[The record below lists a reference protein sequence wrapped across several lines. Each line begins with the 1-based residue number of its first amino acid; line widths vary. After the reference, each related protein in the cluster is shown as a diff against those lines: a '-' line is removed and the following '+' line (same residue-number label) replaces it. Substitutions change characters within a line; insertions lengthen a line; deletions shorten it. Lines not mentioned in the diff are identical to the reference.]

1 MYNFSIHCTP
11 SNRVQVKIAPQY
23 TKIKR
28 GASIP
33 KDYSCD
39 AEGNKRQGVIVKDL
53 AKLQTQENCF
63 SCRHHKEHRATNSLI
78 KDIPIYCSVRKKRCN
93 PHIAKNCKDYQPD
106 MKDYPLDYPHYLSAY
121 AIAMLP
127 EPSAD
132 PAAACHGTGR
142 DAFSFS
148 AKLQTS
154 VSQLSSEV
162 NVATNNIL
170 PLPRKKIF
178 TRKARETLLDAA
190 GALEKYGIPYDSFY
204 FFTGTLPGSTLEACE
219 TFSRYSRY
227 LLNALKTYLRK
238 VCGIKY
244 TFNTWEWQLR
254 KKANLTPALHLHL
267 VCVCQDEQMGALL
280 PDILKSEWLRLLDAI
295 SHKSGVDLYARAE
308 KLGGGRWSLQQIEAN
323 EHTCKTIRCS
333 KSPAAYLS
341 KYVSKG
347 CLASDKDFQARF
359 KKGKLALFYPSSWW
373 SISDSLRDL
382 IKLYTHHY
390 QFQATSVSQ
399 CYDAYHNFSSILE
412 SPDFSLCQLILQPFF
427 PPWDSNRM
435 YQNFYATDSEKY
447 FMIVDLASS
456 YDGRESSVFS
466 NHYSQSS
473 FLSQVVDWFKLP
485 KNIYHFNMLLRS
497 VPFYARKG
505 DIWDNPE
512 VIRNAKKIYFDICNN
527 PSFFSLKENELRCI
541 RFDYERGFFAPPDN
555 DIDSYLDK
563 ISRFIDL
570 LGLDDYQEFIKDI
583 PYFEWQDILQ
593 PLSGTFSVTRIKG
606 CQLIDEIYTIP

>member
-1 MYNFSIHCTP
+1 VYNFSIHCTP

-28 GASIP
+28 GSSVPESTI
-33 KDYSCD
+33 
-39 AEGNKRQGVIVKDL
+39 NKREDVTARHL

-63 SCRHHKEHRATNSLI
+63 SCRHHKEHHATNTLI

-93 PHIAKNCKDYQPD
+93 PHIARDCKHYQPD
-106 MKDYPLDYPHYLSAY
+106 MKDYPLDYSHNLSAHPM
-121 AIAMLP
+121 AMLP
-127 EPSAD
+127 EPPAFD
-132 PAAACHGTGR
+132 PAAACPGTGLGN
-142 DAFSFS
+142 SPLGIS
-148 AKLQTS
+148 TKLQT
-154 VSQLSSEV
+154 VSTQLSSEV
-162 NVATNNIL
+162 SEATNNIL

-219 TFSRYSRY
+219 AFSRYSRY
-227 LLNALKTYLRK
+227 LLNAFKTYLRK

-308 KLGGGRWSLQQIEAN
+308 KLGGGRWSRQQIEAN

-341 KYVSKG
+341 KYVGKG

-382 IKLYTHHY
+382 IKSYTHHY
-390 QFQATSVSQ
+390 QFQATSVSE

-412 SPDFSLCQLILQPFF
+412 SPDFSLCQLILQPFI
-427 PPWDSNRM
+427 PPWDSNRI
-435 YQNFYATDSEKY
+435 YQNFYAADSEKY
-447 FMIVDLASS
+447 FMIIDLASS
-456 YDGRESSVFS
+456 YDGRESVFP
-466 NHYSQSS
+466 NHCSQPSY
-473 FLSQVVDWFKLP
+473 LSQVIDWFKLP
-485 KNIYHFNMLLRS
+485 ENIYHFSRLLRS

-505 DIWDNPE
+505 DIWDNPQ
-512 VIRNAKKIYFDICNN
+512 VICNAKKIYFDICNN
-527 PSFFSLKENELRCI
+527 PGFFSLKENELRCI

-570 LGLDDYQEFIKDI
+570 LGLDEYQEFIKDI

-593 PLSGTFSVTRIKG
+593 PLVY
-606 CQLIDEIYTIP
+606 EIYTIP

>member
-1 MYNFSIHCTP
+1 VYNFSIHCTP

-28 GASIP
+28 GSSVP
-33 KDYSCD
+33 KSVDYSFD
-39 AEGNKRQGVIVKDL
+39 VDN
-53 AKLQTQENCF
+53 
-63 SCRHHKEHRATNSLI
+63 
-78 KDIPIYCSVRKKRCN
+78 
-93 PHIAKNCKDYQPD
+93 
-106 MKDYPLDYPHYLSAY
+106 YPLNYPHYLSAH

-127 EPSAD
+127 EPPAFD
-132 PAAACHGTGR
+132 PAAACPGTGLG
-142 DAFSFS
+142 FS
-148 AKLQTS
+148 AKLQT
-154 VSQLSSEV
+154 VSTQPSSEV
-162 NVATNNIL
+162 SEAATNNIL

-219 TFSRYSRY
+219 AFSRYSRY

-308 KLGGGRWSLQQIEAN
+308 KLGGGRWSRQQIEAN

-341 KYVSKG
+341 KYVGKG

-382 IKLYTHHY
+382 IKSYTHHY
-390 QFQATSVSQ
+390 QFQATSVSE

-412 SPDFSLCQLILQPFF
+412 SPDFSLCQLILQPFI
-427 PPWDSNRM
+427 PLWDSNRM
-435 YQNFYATDSEKY
+435 YQNFYAADSEKY
-447 FMIVDLASS
+447 FMIIDLASS
-456 YDGRESSVFS
+456 YDGRESVFP
-466 NHYSQSS
+466 NHCSQPSC
-473 FLSQVVDWFKLP
+473 LSQVIDWFKLP
-485 KNIYHFNMLLRS
+485 ENIYHFSRLLRS

-593 PLSGTFSVTRIKG
+593 PLVY
-606 CQLIDEIYTIP
+606 EIYTIP

>member
-28 GASIP
+28 GGSVPKSI
-33 KDYSCD
+33 DHSLD
-39 AEGNKRQGVIVKDL
+39 V
-53 AKLQTQENCF
+53 EN
-63 SCRHHKEHRATNSLI
+63 
-78 KDIPIYCSVRKKRCN
+78 
-93 PHIAKNCKDYQPD
+93 
-106 MKDYPLDYPHYLSAY
+106 YPLNYPHYLSAY
-121 AIAMLP
+121 AIAML
-127 EPSAD
+127 EPPAD
-132 PAAACHGTGR
+132 PAAACPGTGR
-142 DAFSFS
+142 EAFSFS

-154 VSQLSSEV
+154 GAQPSSEV
-162 NVATNNIL
+162 NVATNDLLSLPESQLISTEFSVPTNNIL

-190 GALEKYGIPYDSFY
+190 GALEKSGIPYDSFY
-204 FFTGTLPGSTLEACE
+204 FFTGTLPGSTLQACE

-227 LLNALKTYLRK
+227 LLNVLKTYLRK

-267 VCVCQDEQMGALL
+267 VAVCQDEQMGLLL

-308 KLGGGRWSLQQIEAN
+308 KLGGGRWSRQQIEAN

-347 CLASDKDFQARF
+347 CLSSDKDFQARF
-359 KKGKLALFYPSSWW
+359 KKGKLPLFYPSSWW
-373 SISDSLRDL
+373 SISDSLRGL
-382 IKLYTHHY
+382 IKTYTHHY
-390 QFQATSVSQ
+390 QFQATSVGQ

-412 SPDFSLCQLILQPFF
+412 SPDFSLCQLILQPFI

-435 YQNFYATDSEKY
+435 YQNFYAADSEKY
-447 FMIVDLASS
+447 SMIVDLASS
-456 YDGRESSVFS
+456 YDGRKSPIFS
-466 NHYSQSS
+466 NHCSQPS

-485 KNIYHFNMLLRS
+485 KNIYHFNRLLRS

-512 VIRNAKKIYFDICNN
+512 VIRNAKKIYLDICNN
-527 PSFFSLKENELRCI
+527 PGFFSLKENELRCI

-570 LGLDDYQEFIKDI
+570 LGLDDYREFIKDI

-593 PLSGTFSVTRIKG
+593 PLYI
-606 CQLIDEIYTIP
+606 IP

>member
-28 GASIP
+28 GSSVP
-33 KDYSCD
+33 KSVDYSLD
-39 AEGNKRQGVIVKDL
+39 VDN
-53 AKLQTQENCF
+53 
-63 SCRHHKEHRATNSLI
+63 
-78 KDIPIYCSVRKKRCN
+78 
-93 PHIAKNCKDYQPD
+93 
-106 MKDYPLDYPHYLSAY
+106 YPLNYPHYLSAY

-127 EPSAD
+127 EPSVD
-132 PAAACHGTGR
+132 PVAACPDTGR
-142 DAFSFS
+142 EVFSFS

-154 VSQLSSEV
+154 VTQLPNEV
-162 NVATNNIL
+162 NVATNELLSLPESQLISTEFSVPTNNIL
-170 PLPRKKIF
+170 PLPRKKTF

-190 GALEKYGIPYDSFY
+190 GALEKSGIPYDSFY
-204 FFTGTLPGSTLEACE
+204 FFTGTLPGSTLHACE

-267 VCVCQDEQMGALL
+267 VCVSQDEHMGALL

-308 KLGGGRWSLQQIEAN
+308 KLGGGRWSRQQIEAN
-323 EHTCKTIRCS
+323 QHTCKTIRCS

-359 KKGKLALFYPSSWW
+359 KNGKLPLFYPSSWW
-373 SISDSLRDL
+373 SISDSLRAL
-382 IKLYTHHY
+382 IKSHTHHY
-390 QFQATSVSQ
+390 QFQTNSVSE

-412 SPDFSLCQLILQPFF
+412 SPDFSLCQLILQPFI

-435 YQNFYATDSEKY
+435 YQNFYAADSEKY
-447 FMIVDLASS
+447 SMIIDLASS
-456 YDGRESSVFS
+456 YDGCKSSDFS
-466 NHYSQSS
+466 NHYSNHYSQPS

-485 KNIYHFNMLLRS
+485 KNIYHFNRLLRS

-512 VIRNAKKIYFDICNN
+512 VICNAKKIYFDICNN
-527 PSFFSLKENELRCI
+527 PGFFSFKENELRCI
-541 RFDYERGFFAPPDN
+541 RFDYERGFFAPLDN

-570 LGLDDYQEFIKDI
+570 LGDDYQEFIKDI
-583 PYFEWQDILQ
+583 PYSEWQDILQ
-593 PLSGTFSVTRIKG
+593 PL
-606 CQLIDEIYTIP
+606 YTIP